1 MNEEKPKYCECP
13 YCDNASETGC
23 MNEAT
28 ELVEGVPLCPAC
40 GGSVAVVNKIR
51 AIRARKLENAA
62 KGIYHC
68 AKCGKSLVTPD
79 SVYMSGDPDE
89 PETWRCPDCDK
100 EEMAKRPTK
109 AAEYSDSTPEGD
121 DPATLRDEFH
131 ALGLTWKEPVKL

>member
-1 MNEEKPKYCECP
+1 
-13 YCDNASETGC
+13 

-40 GGSVAVVNKIR
+40 RRSVAVVNKVR

-79 SVYMSGDPDE
+79 SVYMSGDHDE
-89 PETWRCPDCDK
+89 PEIWRCPDCDK
-100 EEMAKRPTK
+100 QEMAKRPIK
-109 AAEYSDSTPEGD
+109 AAEYSVSNPDGD
-121 DPATLRDEFH
+121 DPAI
-131 ALGLTWKEPVKL
+131 LGMSSTP